1 MIASVENL
9 LAPIKEC
16 ECGGV
21 GLIASVGVV
30 AGAVVIVAGTAL
42 KLRRRSQHIVA
53 VDSYGR
59 ILAVPDAM
67 NDGSSRTGQ
76 KRFTG
81 YQDEGI
87 GYCFIPTVLDQD
99 VVDI

>member
-1 MIASVENL
+1 M
-9 LAPIKEC
+9 
-16 ECGGV
+16 
-21 GLIASVGVV
+21 
-30 AGAVVIVAGTAL
+30 
-42 KLRRRSQHIVA
+42 A